1 MYKSQTAEL
10 NLPEWTLSSKSV
22 TNTSTIRVTSEVR
35 VHIHIYFYYIILVFG
50 WISSVCSSVTQ
61 VQLCFEIFE
70 TILKNYIEL
79 WKFFSLQHQPRNPQ
93 TTYIFCTNWIRGWL
107 TALVWNCLKLFWH
120 LLLILPWQILSAALL
135 PLPIFFQGY
144 PVKGE
149 GSGTLSVACFLH
161 KSDTSVA
168 LLCKKHIID
177 RARWIFSPVS
187 EVFHPAG
194 ETGSKATETQR
205 GILQTVI
212 SLSSFVC
219 FKKQVLIV
227 EKPDRWC
234 WQLAHRQTERERK
247 KGRRK

>member
-1 MYKSQTAEL
+1 M
-10 NLPEWTLSSKSV
+10 
-22 TNTSTIRVTSEVR
+22 
-35 VHIHIYFYYIILVFG
+35 
-50 WISSVCSSVTQ
+50 CSSVTQ

-79 WKFFSLQHQPRNPQ
+79 WKFFSLQQQPRNPQ

-107 TALVWNCLKLFWH
+107 TARVWNCLKLFWH

-135 PLPIFFQGY
+135 PLPTFFQGY

-149 GSGTLSVACFLH
+149 GSGTLSAACFLC
-161 KSDTSVA
+161 KSDTSAA

-194 ETGSKATETQR
+194 ETGSKATERNITNSHQPV
-205 GILQTVI
+205 L
-212 SLSSFVC
+212 VC
-219 FKKQVLIV
+219 L
-227 EKPDRWC
+227 
-234 WQLAHRQTERERK
+234 L
-247 KGRRK
+247 